1 MAWQTQLPRHTKAS
15 PVPPPLKL
23 AVSRLQDQ
31 ADSNDPSD
39 SLSTSQSPNQCLQAD
54 VLPNYGLDA
63 PFRRCLP
70 PTPQIRPQPVES
82 ADAHDQGLE
91 DAAKNGLFSRR
102 SQGMILSAFL
112 HSTLL
117 VGLALWMLP
126 QQIGNDVVNLI
137 ASFDVTDPLA
147 LDNSELLLNL
157 GSWETGPLEASAG
170 GFEPEMVKVSETPA
184 EMLVSNA
191 WAPGSRD
198 NNTPTDQPSDRL
210 PSGSS
215 TGSATNPPTLRA
227 AGSLR
232 GALDQVSQRIRGE
245 LAESDLLV
253 VWLLDAS
260 HSLVDDRQRI
270 AQYLPLFYEELSSGR
285 DSSQHQLANAVV
297 AFGARI
303 KERIGPTDFGP
314 KVARA
319 VEKLPVDPSGK
330 EMVFTA
336 IATCI
341 DKYHA
346 RRQGE
351 QLMIVVWTDETG
363 DDDHQLEHTL
373 GLCQRTGTTVHVV
386 GPSAVLGANSGLH
399 SFSDVKTR
407 RVFQLPVVRGPDA
420 AFPERI
426 AADYWFSDFGPQ
438 RFPAWQGGAQLK
450 GIASGFSPYALT
462 RLTRL
467 TGGHYT
473 IFDRPTDRG
482 PFDSPRLR
490 AYLPSYD
497 SRDAYEQDIQSHP
510 LRRAIMA
517 VVRDTLAKPIAIP
530 QSQFFA
536 RVAKGPAAASQR
548 LYYTPAQFSLKL
560 KNSLRGLLAKARRIS
575 DRVEQALKV
584 FEQPELALAY
594 EAESPRWRAW
604 HDLTKGRLLA
614 ISVRLEE
621 YRLTCEELKIPKVLA
636 PTTNY
641 MRFAPRS
648 QMRGESYWLQRAH
661 DAEALLQ
668 RCVNEH
674 TNTPW
679 AVLAQRELRFGLGVG
694 VQQMSLRLV
703 RGKGGG
709 GRPNLPNF

>member
-1 MAWQTQLPRHTKAS
+1 M
-15 PVPPPLKL
+15 KL
-23 AVSRLQDQ
+23 AVPRFQGQS
-31 ADSNDPSD
+31 DSNDATD
-39 SLSTSQSPNQCLQAD
+39 SLSSSQSPNQCLPAD
-54 VLPNYGLDA
+54 VLPNYGLDT
-63 PFRRCLP
+63 PFRGHPP
-70 PTPQIRPQPVES
+70 PTPQFRPPTGGP
-82 ADAHDQGLE
+82 AHAHDQE
-91 DAAKNGLFSRR
+91 PEHDAKTGLFSRH

-112 HSTLL
+112 HSILL

-126 QQIGNDVVNLI
+126 QQIGNAVVNLA
-137 ASFDVTDPLA
+137 ASFDVADPLA
-147 LDNSELLLNL
+147 LDDSELLLNL
-157 GSWETGPLEASAG
+157 GSWDTGPLETSAG
-170 GFEPEMVKVSETPA
+170 SFEPEMVEVSETAA
-184 EMLVSNA
+184 ELVVSNA
-191 WAPGSRD
+191 WAPGSPG
-198 NNTPTDQPSDRL
+198 NNKPADQPSDRL

-215 TGSATNPPTLRA
+215 TASATNPHTLRA

-232 GALDQVSQRIRGE
+232 GALDQVTQQIRGQ

-270 AQYLPLFYEELSSGR
+270 AQRLPRFYEELSSGR

-341 DKYHA
+341 EKYHA
-346 RRQGE
+346 RQQGE

-363 DDDHQLEHTL
+363 DDDHQLEYTL
-373 GLCQRTGTTVHVV
+373 DLCQRTGTTVHVV
-386 GPSAVLGANSGLH
+386 GPSAVLGANTGLH
-399 SFSDVKTR
+399 SFSDPKTR

-420 AFPERI
+420 AFPERLV
-426 AADYWFSDFGPQ
+426 ADYWFSDFVPQ

-450 GIASGFSPYALT
+450 GLASGFSPYALT

-467 TGGHYT
+467 TEGHYT
-473 IFDRPTDRG
+473 IFDRPSDRG
-482 PFDSPRLR
+482 PFASRRLR
-490 AYLPSYD
+490 TYLPSYD

-510 LRRAIMA
+510 LRRAVMT
-517 VVRDTLAKPIAIP
+517 VVRDTLANPIASP
-530 QSQFFA
+530 QMQFFA
-536 RVAKGPAAASQR
+536 RVTKGPAAASQR

-560 KNSLRGLLAKARRIS
+560 KNSLRGLLTKARRIS
-575 DRVEQALKV
+575 VRVEQALEV

-594 EAESPRWRAW
+594 EAESPRWQAW

-621 YRLTCEELKIPKVLA
+621 YRLTCEELKMPNVLA

-641 MRFAPRS
+641 MRFTPRS
-648 QMRGESYWLQRAH
+648 QMRGESHWLQRAH
-661 DAEALLQ
+661 DAEALLR
-668 RCVNEH
+668 RCVNRH

-679 AVLAQRELRFGLGVG
+679 AVLAQRELRFELGVG

-703 RGKGGG
+703 RGRGGG